1 MPQLITIGETMAAFT
16 PDSVGALRYVQN
28 FGIRTAG
35 AESNVAVGL
44 AKLGLEAAWV
54 SRLGTDEFGCFI
66 RNQLRAE
73 GVDCSRVIY
82 DPDHRT
88 GIMFKETGVGETKVF
103 YYRENSAASHLCPE
117 DVTPALLE
125 GVKILHMSGITPVLS
140 ESCLAMTKAAFA
152 LAKEQGVA
160 ISFDPNIRRKLWK
173 GQDYAP
179 LIRDLTLQSQIVLL
193 GLDEAEVQ
201 RRVREAAA
209 FVGLSD
215 ELLEKSPFELSGG
228 QKRRVAIAGVM
239 AMHPRVLVLDEPAA
253 GLDPEGRDTILS
265 QIKDYHEKT
274 GITVLLVSHSMEDIA
289 KYANRVLVMHR
300 AKIAMY
306 DTVENVFARAQ
317 ELLELGLS
325 VPQVTQIFLK
335 LRQMGLDIPADV
347 YTIPYAVKTIQKA
360 LAAKQGGGA
369 NA

>member
-117 DVTPALLE
+117 DVTHALLD
-125 GVKILHMSGITPVLS
+125 GVKVLPFAQGLALTAEVGRVLNSKKVSDHHAIITLGLYFAFLARSFSLIYSFSVLLS
-140 ESCLAMTKAAFA
+140 ELSAVLRTGGK
-152 LAKEQGVA
+152 
-160 ISFDPNIRRKLWK
+160 
-173 GQDYAP
+173 
-179 LIRDLTLQSQIVLL
+179 RD
-193 GLDEAEVQ
+193 
-201 RRVREAAA
+201 
-209 FVGLSD
+209 
-215 ELLEKSPFELSGG
+215 
-228 QKRRVAIAGVM
+228 
-239 AMHPRVLVLDEPAA
+239 
-253 GLDPEGRDTILS
+253 GRWHD
-265 QIKDYHEKT
+265 
-274 GITVLLVSHSMEDIA
+274 
-289 KYANRVLVMHR
+289 
-300 AKIAMY
+300 
-306 DTVENVFARAQ
+306 F
-317 ELLELGLS
+317 
-325 VPQVTQIFLK
+325 
-335 LRQMGLDIPADV
+335 
-347 YTIPYAVKTIQKA
+347 
-360 LAAKQGGGA
+360 
-369 NA
+369 

>member
-117 DVTPALLE
+117 DVTPALLD
-125 GVKILHMSGITPVLS
+125 GVKVLHMSGITPVLS

-152 LAKEQGVA
+152 LAKEKGVA
-160 ISFDPNIRRKLWK
+160 ISFDPNIRRKLW
-173 GQDYAP
+173 
-179 LIRDLTLQSQIVLL
+179 
-193 GLDEAEVQ
+193 GLDEADALFGLRDPDVLFDLLFRDGCAQYVAIKDGGNGAWVADKTTREKLPPYPCKPIEPIGAGDGFNAGFLAGILQGRDVATAGRMGAICGALATQ
-201 RRVREAAA
+201 TPGDVEGYPDAAQMEAALTGA
-209 FVGLSD
+209 
-215 ELLEKSPFELSGG
+215 
-228 QKRRVAIAGVM
+228 AITY
-239 AMHPRVLVLDEPAA
+239 R
-253 GLDPEGRDTILS
+253 
-265 QIKDYHEKT
+265 
-274 GITVLLVSHSMEDIA
+274 
-289 KYANRVLVMHR
+289 
-300 AKIAMY
+300 
-306 DTVENVFARAQ
+306 
-317 ELLELGLS
+317 
-325 VPQVTQIFLK
+325 
-335 LRQMGLDIPADV
+335 
-347 YTIPYAVKTIQKA
+347 
-360 LAAKQGGGA
+360 
-369 NA
+369 